1 MTLASYLRTIHS
13 KLEIWRSGEAD
24 AESWPTVSFIQ
35 AMSAFLMLSAASP
48 HNHRLADVE
57 WMLLLEEYTLEI
69 YLGRTWMAFILT
81 ERGLPRTTLAKWF
94 EWPISI
100 LLHRKHRQNGT

>member
-1 MTLASYLRTIHS
+1 MARCTCTTLYDVSHFGDWLASAKGPLGAGRGRTLQLEMTLASYLRTIHS

-69 YLGRTWMAFILT
+69 Y
-81 ERGLPRTTLAKWF
+81 
-94 EWPISI
+94 
-100 LLHRKHRQNGT
+100 